1 MLRTD
6 KELSSWTG
14 IGSFKILKAIIDSV
28 ELTLAANSI
37 KSSMDL
43 DKLIV
48 MVFIKLKMNLPFVII
63 ATLFKITDRTV
74 AKRFYFILPYLK
86 SAMSVLIYWPEKEEI
101 VRNMPRCFIPFMSTR
116 VVLDCFESQ
125 IATLKCLTCRILTYS
140 HYKNK
145 QTTKF
150 CIGVT
155 PAGLTS
161 YLSAAYGGRASDKF
175 IFNDDQLLKTVE
187 LIPHT
192 DSIMVDKGFFIEKE
206 CDEYGV
212 KLIRPPFL
220 RKVPQLT
227 KSDAAE
233 NVKIAKARVHVERAI
248 QRVRLFK
255 IMTQTVERHILPW
268 IDDIGVIVCA
278 MVNLSA
284 PILSDDKF

>member
-1 MLRTD
+1 
-6 KELSSWTG
+6 
-14 IGSFKILKAIIDSV
+14 
-28 ELTLAANSI
+28 
-37 KSSMDL
+37 
-43 DKLIV
+43 
-48 MVFIKLKMNLPFVII
+48 MNLPFVII

-101 VRNMPRCFIPFMSTR
+101 VGNMPKCFMPFMSTR

-125 IATLKCLTCRILTYS
+125 IATLKCLSCRILTYS
-140 HYKNK
+140 HYKKKNK
-145 QTTKF
+145 PPNF
-150 CIGVT
+150 VLAPAT

-161 YLSAAYGGRASDKF
+161 YLSPAYGGRTSDKC
-175 IFNDDQLLKTVE
+175 IFNDDQFLKTVE

-206 CDEYGV
+206 CEEYGV

-227 KSDAAE
+227 KTDAAE

-268 IDDIGVIVCA
+268 IDDISVIVCA